1 MLETFARGEGALN
14 KLANSLI
21 SPLAAARRFVLRHPA
36 QTICCCILFLMGAN
50 LLSAAARKTVTND
63 EIVHIP
69 AGYYYLVSGNFRLN
83 PEHPPL
89 VKMWAC
95 LPVLFLRP
103 EVRALTEPAGQD
115 FAQFTVTSAIDFWH
129 VNRPRFRAISF
140 WSRLP
145 MVLLTL
151 TFGALIFVYG
161 RQLFGARAALL
172 SVALFSLEPT
182 MLAHGRIV
190 HTDIAAA
197 LGYLLFFFALQTYC
211 RAPTF
216 SRAAWFGMATGFAL
230 LTKFS
235 MVVLIPIFVAGLVY
249 GVWTAPR
256 CKTSHWRIA
265 LQFCAAAL
273 IVIVLL
279 NAAYYFQHPALA
291 QPETNWIAATM
302 PLASARIMLA
312 IRVLSRVLPTYYL
325 FGLYTLVVHNH
336 FGHPA
341 SLLGEYSA
349 FGWWYYFPI
358 AFALK
363 TTIPFLLVSIC
374 ALGWA
379 LWGGILGHE
388 KKLLALLIPIALY
401 MTMSMMSNIN
411 IGIRH
416 IAPVFPFLFLLGGGG
431 LDRLLKSNV
440 RGRAA
445 AVLTVVLL
453 GWMLVDAVRA
463 YPDYMSFMSPL
474 TLGKPGWQLLSDS
487 NVEWGDDVG
496 ALARYLHD
504 HGETKVRAGL
514 SGGWATLEMYDIQLV
529 DFAPPDVQRPGTR
542 YIAIGAGLL
551 NGSTVP
557 AGLRDANGAVLSE
570 EQTHNFFASYRAAS
584 PEAVFGRSIYLYRA
598 KD

>member
-1 MLETFARGEGALN
+1 MLETFRRGKGATA
-14 KLANSLI
+14 KLVNSLI
-21 SPLAAARRFVLRHPA
+21 SSLAAARQFVLRYPA

-50 LLSAAARKTVTND
+50 LLSVAARKTITND

-69 AGYYYLVSGNFRLN
+69 AGYHYLVSGNFRLN

-103 EVRALTEPAGQD
+103 KASSLTEPSGQD
-115 FAQFTVTSAIDFWH
+115 FAQFTVTSSIDFWQQ
-129 VNRPRFRAISF
+129 NRPRFQAISF
-140 WSRLP
+140 WSRFP

-151 TFGALIFVYG
+151 ALGALIFVYG
-161 RQLFGARAALL
+161 RRLFGARAALL

-190 HTDIAAA
+190 HTDMAAA
-197 LGYLLFFFALQTYC
+197 LGYLLFFFALQTYG

-216 SRAAWFGMATGFAL
+216 PRALWFGIAAGLTF

-235 MVVLIPIFVAGLVY
+235 MVILVPVFLAALAY
-249 GVWTAPR
+249 ALWTAPR
-256 CKTSHWRIA
+256 FQTSRGKIA
-265 LQFCAAAL
+265 LQSCLAAFIAL
-273 IVIVLL
+273 LL
-279 NAAYYFQHPALA
+279 INAAYYFQHPTLA

-302 PLASARIMLA
+302 PLVSERIMLA
-312 IRVLSRVLPTYYL
+312 IRVLSLVLPTYYL

-341 SLLGEYSA
+341 SLLGQYNA

-363 TTIPFLLVSIC
+363 TTIPFLLLTVC

-379 LWGGILGHE
+379 LWGGILRHE
-388 KKLLALLIPIALY
+388 KKLLALVIPIALY

-416 IAPVFPFLFLLGGGG
+416 IAPVFPFLFLLGGGC

-440 RGRAA
+440 RGRGA

-463 YPDYMSFMSPL
+463 YPDYMAFMSPL
-474 TLGKPGWQLLSDS
+474 TLGRPGWQLLSDS

-529 DFAPPDVQRPGTR
+529 DFAPPDVHQPGTS

-557 AGLRDANGAVLSE
+557 AGLRDTNGAILSE
-570 EQTHNFFASYRAAS
+570 EQTHNFFASYRTAS
-584 PEAVFGRSIYLYRA
+584 PEAVFGHSIFLYRA